1 MSSFL
6 APHRL
11 TRLPLLIAITAAIV
25 GASLS
30 IHVVM
35 LQVLGIPY
43 PDTSKLG
50 IWLRLYP
57 LVQAVGLVGLASVTA
72 PAMRRFPLLVRWLL
86 LTLLF
91 TAMNGGV
98 RNALMAGVVTDGY
111 VAPLAGLIQG
121 LAGNLVLAA
130 LALVVVALVRNVA
143 LRIVAGAAI
152 GWAVLT
158 QVSPILG
165 AALAPLTGWMAA
177 QARPEVHLPPYGP
190 DVLVPSYVLFAE
202 TVIACL
208 IARFAATFRDAAWDP
223 RGLIRYVL
231 LVLSVRGT
239 IVMMGVWSPMIGPNP
254 AAGMLS
260 MSQFFLQDLA
270 LAVLV
275 QLAFT
280 RLSARH

>member
-72 PAMRRFPLLVRWLL
+72 PAMRRFPFLVRWLL

-98 RNALMAGVVTDGY
+98 RNALMAGVVTEGY

-143 LRIVAGAAI
+143 LRIVAGAASDRPKCPTLPSAISSPTAPATSSI
-152 GWAVLT
+152 G
-158 QVSPILG
+158 
-165 AALAPLTGWMAA
+165 
-177 QARPEVHLPPYGP
+177 
-190 DVLVPSYVLFAE
+190 
-202 TVIACL
+202 TV
-208 IARFAATFRDAAWDP
+208 
-223 RGLIRYVL
+223 G
-231 LVLSVRGT
+231 S
-239 IVMMGVWSPMIGPNP
+239 
-254 AAGMLS
+254 
-260 MSQFFLQDLA
+260 
-270 LAVLV
+270 
-275 QLAFT
+275 T
-280 RLSARH
+280 RCW